1 MSDILVKD
9 SPIKAIITNLATVNP
24 YKAEISWFTPDD
36 NVTWRM
42 MYGDRVVLPFIVE
55 QFNQLPETFMDYLCQ
70 MIVNT
75 FGYKWKT
82 LYNTTVLA
90 YNPIENYS
98 MDETREKN
106 NTSTAT
112 NKTDVGVN
120 TFVSPFDSDTDLV
133 EEGATKTGTSANTD
147 AESVEDEKITRSG
160 NIGTTTTQMMIES
173 ERELARFNLVK
184 ICLQDLAEFLTLN
197 VM

>member
-24 YKAEISWFTPDD
+24 YKSELSWFTPDD

-42 MYGDRVVLPFIVE
+42 MYGDRVVLPFIIE
-55 QFNQLPETFMDYLCQ
+55 QFEQLPDTFMDYLCQ

-98 MDETREKN
+98 MVETREKN
-106 NTSTAT
+106 NTSTAAS
-112 NKTDVGVN
+112 KTDVGVN
-120 TFVSPFDSDTDLV
+120 TFVSPFDSDTDMV

-160 NIGTTTTQMMIES
+160 NIGTTTTQMMIET

>member
-1 MSDILVKD
+1 MSDILLND

-24 YKAEISWFTPDD
+24 YKTELSWFTPDD

-55 QFNQLPETFMDYLCQ
+55 QFEQLPDTFMDYLCQ

-98 MDETREKN
+98 MVESREKD

-112 NKTDVGVN
+112 ANTDVGVN
-120 TFVSPFDSDTDLV
+120 TFVSPFDSDTDLI
-133 EEGATKTGTSANTD
+133 EEGATKTGTSANTA
-147 AESVEDEKITRSG
+147 AESNENEKITRSG

>member
-1 MSDILVKD
+1 MSDILVKN

-24 YKAEISWFTPDD
+24 YKSELSWFTLED

-42 MYGDRVVLPFIVE
+42 MYGERVVLPFIVD
-55 QFNQLPETFMDYLCQ
+55 QFEQLPDTFMDYLCQ

-82 LYNTTVLA
+82 LYNTTVLV

-98 MDETREKN
+98 MNETREKN

-112 NKTDVGVN
+112 NKTDVGIN